1 MEAQDKI
8 KELFGPYALEAETE
22 IRRLLD
28 EQPDFLMYKM
38 LKYFFGFLDEN
49 LKPIQNYGGKRY
61 RPGLCLMI
69 AEMYGKKSEALEVAA
84 SIELYHNFTLIHDD
98 IEDNDPLRRGR
109 PTVWRLWGINHGI
122 NSGDALLILASKEL
136 NEISKKYPE
145 FSVNAVSFLN
155 EKFKEVIEG
164 QFLDFTLTDLPLGD
178 AFVNEKNY
186 LMMIEKKTSV
196 LVGASARVASIIAQA
211 GEKEQEALWQ
221 YGLNLGLAFQMQ
233 DDLISIWADSIK
245 TGKIKAN
252 DIYERKKT
260 LPILRLYECLDEDDK
275 NEFSK
280 IYNQNRR
287 LTDAEV
293 AKIIGWLDNSDAYNY
308 TKDKIILYS
317 GRAKEA
323 IDELPFA
330 AQAKEKLLEVIGALI
345 NF

>member
-233 DDLISIWADSIK
+233 DDLISIWAD
-245 TGKIKAN
+245 
-252 DIYERKKT
+252 
-260 LPILRLYECLDEDDK
+260 
-275 NEFSK
+275 
-280 IYNQNRR
+280 
-287 LTDAEV
+287 
-293 AKIIGWLDNSDAYNY
+293 
-308 TKDKIILYS
+308 
-317 GRAKEA
+317 
-323 IDELPFA
+323 
-330 AQAKEKLLEVIGALI
+330 
-345 NF
+345 